1 MENHSL
7 YLKFNLLIVGTIFI
21 CGLLMGG
28 MLLYTTRQSL
38 EDGLDTSGEEVA
50 ASVGAVIS
58 NDILLDD
65 RFSMFERL
73 THTMENNDQV
83 RYIIVARPDGHILT
97 STFTNGLPVGLPA
110 QRRPREGMGADTM
123 AFESDEGYIR
133 EVMYPID
140 EGLVGYLRVGM
151 SEKKMTRLMQ
161 ERCAQ
166 IIILVFII
174 CVAASLM
181 ATRYA
186 WNFLQP
192 IRTMSAA
199 VRKLGGGDYGVK
211 VPVETVDDIGQLGQA
226 FNDMTDKLQMKDEE
240 NSRLLKELKEK
251 EKLRIWLIGQ
261 LFSAREDERKR
272 ISRELHDETSQSMVS
287 ILAYLR
293 ILHDKLMTKE
303 QRELLFEARNLTST
317 TLEGLR
323 RLAVNL
329 HPPMLDDLGLIVA
342 IEKFLETFRR
352 TQPQITVDMNISGD
366 FSQLPHPISL
376 ICYRTLQE
384 ALTNIVR
391 HAQADTVTVK
401 LAAMEKEIHLSIRDN
416 GIGFDRRTAEKARLN
431 RHLGLVSMR
440 ERVELLNGRFHI
452 DSGPS
457 RGTCITI
464 ILPLEGIEA
473 EREEH
478 KDAGT
483 IKDITRG

>member
-1 MENHSL
+1 MDNHSL
-7 YLKFNLLIVGTIFI
+7 YLKFNLLIVGAIFV

-28 MLLYTTRQSL
+28 MLLYTTSQSL
-38 EDGLDTSGEEVA
+38 EDGLDKSGEEIA
-50 ASVGAVIS
+50 ASIGAIIG
-58 NDILLDD
+58 NDILVDD
-65 RFSMFERL
+65 RFSISERL
-73 THTMENNDQV
+73 MKTMNNNDQV
-83 RYIIVARPDGHILT
+83 RYIIVAYPDGDILA
-97 STFTNGLPVGLPA
+97 STFTSGLPEGLPT
-110 QRRPREGMGADTM
+110 QRRPREGMPIDTM
-123 AFESDEGYIR
+123 SFASDEGRIR
-133 EVMYPID
+133 EIMYPID

-151 SEKKMTRLMQ
+151 TEKQMTRLMQ

-174 CVAASLM
+174 CVAASLL
-181 ATRYA
+181 ATRCA

-192 IRTMSAA
+192 IRTMSEA
-199 VRKLGGGDYGVK
+199 VRQLGSGDLHVK
-211 VPVETVDDIGQLGQA
+211 VPVETADDVGQLAQA
-226 FNDMTDKLQMKDEE
+226 FNDMTDKLLMKDEE
-240 NSRLLKELKEK
+240 NLHLLAALKEK
-251 EKLRIWLIGQ
+251 EKLRVWLIGQ

-303 QRELLFEARNLTST
+303 QRDLLFEARNLTST

-329 HPPMLDDLGLIVA
+329 HPPMLEDLGLIVA

-352 TQPQITVDMNISGD
+352 TQPKIAVDMQVNGD
-366 FSQLPHPISL
+366 FGKLSHAISL

-391 HAQADTVTVK
+391 HAQADVVNIK
-401 LAAMEKEIHLSIRDN
+401 LTALKEEIHLSIRDN
-416 GIGFDRRTAEKARLN
+416 GVGFDRRTAEKARLN
-431 RHLGLVSMR
+431 SHLGLVSMR

-452 DSGPS
+452 DSGPQ

-464 ILPLEGIEA
+464 ILPLDGIEA
-473 EREEH
+473 EGEDY